1 MRSMNKV
8 MQAVVMGLGLLMAAF
23 AAEGGEL
30 DKPGLQKLYVD
41 YLSAEGYR
49 PEVDEDGDVVFKRE
63 GMTYFINVAEDDQ
76 EFFSV
81 VLPNIWPIESEEERA
96 MVLAAADR
104 ANGKAKVSKVFS
116 MDDDVWVAT
125 ELFVARPGDFTGVF
139 QRALSA
145 IDTATDIF
153 TENMQE

>member
-1 MRSMNKV
+1 MGMTSKALRLI
-8 MQAVVMGLGLLMAAF
+8 VVGLGLLVAAV
-23 AAEGGEL
+23 AAEGSEL
-30 DKPGLQKLYVD
+30 DKTGLQKLYVD

-49 PEVDEDGDVVFKRE
+49 PEVDDDGDVVFKRE
-63 GMTYFINVAEDDQ
+63 GLTYFINVAEDDQ

-81 VLPNIWPIESEEERA
+81 VLPNIWPIESETERA

-104 ANGKAKVSKVFS
+104 ANGKAKVSKVFT

-153 TENMQE
+153 TGNMQE